1 MLINLCHG
9 KINPIEKINEKIHLL
24 TPPPLPFVQ
33 FSKFQIYLYAPEMH
47 MI

>member
-24 TPPPLPFVQ
+24 TPPLPFVQ